1 MSKKFRLFAS
11 VAAPV
16 LSLPLMLQPV
26 GAMPL
31 KAAIEVNQT
40 PASVPG
46 FIQVQQEVI
55 APEDGGG
62 EKPQRPRR
70 EKSEAGQGEDKPE
83 RPQRRQAA
91 EDGGGA
97 SERPQRRQQAEDNG
111 GASERPARRAQAEQ
125 GEPEQKKPARRD
137 AERQQDAP
145 AAAERPRREAQGS
158 DAKERPPAADRSNA
172 EGERPKPS
180 RDRAD
185 PSKADAADRA
195 KPDDAKPAK
204 PEKAQADR
212 AKPDQADPD
221 QARPQREKAGDEQ
234 SPERPR
240 AQGDRNKVDPKADPK
255 VDPKAAERNARDT
268 DAENGATPPR
278 DAKDRNQRDQTRPDT
293 AAQPDAARPDRNQ
306 ADRNPADRDQNNRRP
321 GDADQANPNEPGRD
335 RPDRN
340 QADRNQPETDQPAN
354 GRPRPPQVADT
365 PDKVE
370 RAKELAKDPKS
381 AQRGEQPT
389 LPVEN
394 GAAVL
399 DSAKEDAR
407 PRRPDR
413 DGERPRRDRDRD
425 AQQADRAPPRSD
437 ADSQSNT
444 RETADQRRNFRELS
458 EERGERL
465 DRRPQFDRPRGWDY
479 RGQDGQDVGRNDR
492 GRDRGRVIIS
502 IDNQSVVR
510 HDDSRRFYEEDGRQ
524 PEYERLRDGRVR
536 EVIERE
542 DGTRIVTV
550 RNRYGEIVQR
560 SRIVRGGEEYVLYYA
575 PELSEQNRGA
585 DYTWRD
591 PGDDLPPMRL
601 DVPLDDYI
609 IDTSS
614 EPDRNY
620 YEFLE
625 QPPVEQVERV
635 YSLDEVRYS
644 ARIRDKVRRIDL
656 DTVTFATG
664 SAEIPMNQAS
674 SLRKVADAINQ
685 VLKKDPAET
694 FLIEGHT
701 DAVGADDA
709 NLVLSDER
717 AESVARVLTDAY
729 GIPPENLATQG
740 YGERYLKV
748 RTDGPNQEN
757 RRVTIRRITALVK
770 PVASK

>member
-1 MSKKFRLFAS
+1 MKFRLFAS

-31 KAAIEVNQT
+31 RAAVEVNQA
-40 PASVPG
+40 PGSVPDL
-46 FIQVQQEVI
+46 IQVQQQVPV
-55 APEDGGG
+55 PEDG

-70 EKSEAGQGEDKPE
+70 EKSEAGQGEEK
-83 RPQRRQAA
+83 PQRRQSA

-97 SERPQRRQQAEDNG
+97 SERPQRREKAEDNG
-111 GASERPARRAQAEQ
+111 GAAERPARRAQAEQ
-125 GEPEQKKPARRD
+125 GETEQKKPAKRD

-145 AAAERPRREAQGS
+145 AAGERPRREAQGT
-158 DAKERPPAADRSNA
+158 DAKERQPAADRSNA

-185 PSKADAADRA
+185 PSKADAADKA
-195 KPDDAKPAK
+195 KPDTAKPAPAK
-204 PEKAQADR
+204 PEKAQSDR
-212 AKPDQADPD
+212 AKPADPD
-221 QARPQREKAGDEQ
+221 QARPQRQSAGDEQ

-240 AQGDRNKVDPKADPK
+240 AQGDRNKADPKADPK

-268 DAENGATPPR
+268 DAATPPR

-293 AAQPDAARPDRNQ
+293 AAQPDATRPDRNQ
-306 ADRNPADRDQNNRRP
+306 ADRNPADRDQNNRRRD
-321 GDADQANPNEPGRD
+321 DADQANPNQTGRD

-340 QADRNQPETDQPAN
+340 QADRNQQDRDQAGN
-354 GRPRPPQVADT
+354 GRPRPPQIADT

-381 AQRGEQPT
+381 AQRGEQLT

-399 DSAKEDAR
+399 DSAKEDSR

-425 AQQADRAPPRSD
+425 AAQQADRAPPRSD

-492 GRDRGRVIIS
+492 DDRGRDRGRVIIS

-510 HDDSRRFYEEDGRQ
+510 HDDSRRFYDEDGRQ

-536 EVIERE
+536 EVIERD

-717 AESVARVLTDAY
+717 AESVARVLTDAFN
-729 GIPPENLATQG
+729 IPPENLATQG

-748 RTDGPNQEN
+748 RSEGPVQEN